1 MIRIDRLAKN
11 ASGWVE
17 EVDLLSRVLKRI
29 VVRSVVFSLC
39 FCKRTKTAASN
50 KWKVVDTKS
59 EIVKFE
65 PGISKFLYIL
75 VRVLTDNNNTR
86 ANKFHTRKLCLVPL
100 QELLHVQVGVNNVVV
115 FNRQQKKQVAIQ
127 VGQNFMV
134 SPHHM

>member
-50 KWKVVDTKS
+50 KLKVVDTKS
-59 EIVKFE
+59 EIVNLSPESVNF
-65 PGISKFLYIL
+65 YI
-75 VRVLTDNNNTR
+75 
-86 ANKFHTRKLCLVPL
+86 FWS
-100 QELLHVQVGVNNVVV
+100 G
-115 FNRQQKKQVAIQ
+115 F
-127 VGQNFMV
+127 
-134 SPHHM
+134 

>member
-50 KWKVVDTKS
+50 KLLTPKS